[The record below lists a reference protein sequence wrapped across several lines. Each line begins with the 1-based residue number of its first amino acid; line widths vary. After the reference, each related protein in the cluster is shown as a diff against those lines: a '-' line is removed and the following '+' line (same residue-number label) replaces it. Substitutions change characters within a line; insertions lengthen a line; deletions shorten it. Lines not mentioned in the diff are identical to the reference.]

1 MNIFEKLKQKNRK
14 CDTIHSRNQFGMRE
28 RASVSLHELNRD
40 LLCLRPSFCCV
51 NVVWISRGD
60 IRTYNWDSVTNF
72 FRFSFIDCFPI
83 CIYYDLFSA
92 WDRREIIIIHLSIFF
107 VSPTFR
113 SILSWRFLPYFIDP
127 FLLPFPQSL
136 LSRADT
142 GACRWSSSL
151 LSPPT
156 LYIFF
161 FSLSLWRP
169 TTVVL
174 IFFPHKRE
182 RTRKGKEKSFHMLFI
197 LFGLLLLYCCVCV

>member
-1 MNIFEKLKQKNRK
+1 MGF
-14 CDTIHSRNQFGMRE
+14 RNKF
-28 RASVSLHELNRD
+28 L
-40 LLCLRPSFCCV
+40 SF
-51 NVVWISRGD
+51 
-60 IRTYNWDSVTNF
+60 F
-72 FRFSFIDCFPI
+72 FYWLIPI

-107 VSPTFR
+107 WYFLCRRRFGR
-113 SILSWRFLPYFIDP
+113 SFSWRFLPYFIDP

-151 LSPPT
+151 LSLRP
-156 LYIFF
+156 LYTFS

-174 IFFPHKRE
+174 IFFPRKRE
-182 RTRKGKEKSFHMLFI
+182 NKKKGKKSHAIYIIRVVVVVFVCVFRDFRQQQQHNSYLSMGEEEDEREGHTKQHAIKSFN
-197 LFGLLLLYCCVCV
+197 VVVVV